1 MGWFD
6 DPDVEAPNIPDP
18 WQSYAR
24 AMQQLTTSG
33 GIGRMNQADL
43 MRQLQANQAF
53 QGRFLE
59 QGLDLSKRFQPL
71 FMAEEK
77 KAVGR
82 RSRDIADMMER
93 FGPGLQAAEMKLQP
107 EALQELG
114 RQVLG
119 QLKTEGGLTAPD
131 IRNFQQDARSAQQ
144 ARGGLTLGAAP
155 VAEEARLGA
164 NERRTRKR
172 QDWGDAQKYLG
183 TLRQHTTD
191 WGKQL
196 AGSLSTPNIMST
208 PNVQQGVT
216 GAGMLPGLATANQN
230 RDYEQALADYNAEQA
245 SGGSSKWGKVG
256 RIAGSVAGA
265 FLPGGPAVW
274 GNIGGQLGGGFD
286 KKPSRY
292 GASGGGGNFAD
303 AATAF
308 GNLWNTPSP
317 QRTVFVPS
325 QRNPNIP
332 DDWLAEGGGYP
343 TMRLGLP

>member
-1 MGWFD
+1 MK
-6 DPDVEAPNIPDP
+6 
-18 WQSYAR
+18 
-24 AMQQLTTSG
+24 QLATSG

-71 FMAEEK
+71 FQEEEK

-82 RSRDIADMMER
+82 RSRAIADMMKR
-93 FGPGLQAAEMKLQP
+93 FGPVLQQAEMKLQP
-107 EALQELG
+107 EALKELG

-119 QLKTEGGLTAPD
+119 QLQTEGGLTAPQM
-131 IRNFQQDARSAQQ
+131 RLSQQDARSAQQ
-144 ARGGLTLGAAP
+144 ARGGLTFGDAAVREETLLG
-155 VAEEARLGA
+155 ER
-164 NERRTRKR
+164 ERRQRKR
-172 QDWGDAQKYLG
+172 QDWGDAQKYLS
-183 TLRQHTTD
+183 TLRGYATD

-208 PNVQQGVT
+208 PNVSQGVS
-216 GAGMLPGLATANQN
+216 GAGMLPGLATANQK
-230 RDYEQALADYNAEQA
+230 RDYEQAMADYNAEQA
-245 SGGSSKWGKVG
+245 SGGSSKWGKIG

-274 GNIGGQLGGGFD
+274 GNVGGQLGGGFD

-292 GASGGGGNFAD
+292 GATGGGGFAD

-343 TMRLGLP
+343 TLRLGQ

>member
-18 WQSYAR
+18 WTSYAR
-24 AMQQLTTSG
+24 AMQQLAQSG

-53 QGRFLE
+53 QGRFLQ
-59 QGLDLSKRFQPL
+59 QGLDLSKRVQPL
-71 FMAEEK
+71 FQEEEK
-77 KAVGR
+77 AAVGR
-82 RSRDIADMMER
+82 RSRAIADMMKR

-119 QLKTEGGLTAPD
+119 RLKTQGGRTAPA
-131 IRNFQQDARSAQQ
+131 IRNVQQDGRAAQQ

-172 QDWGDAQKYLG
+172 QDWGDAQKYLS
-183 TLRQHTTD
+183 TLRGYATD

-196 AGSLSTPNIMST
+196 AGSLSTPNILNT

-216 GAGMLPGLATANQN
+216 GAGTFPPLAPQTMK
-230 RDYEQALADYNAEQA
+230 RDYEQAMADYNAEQA
-245 SGGSSKWGKVG
+245 SGGSSKWGKIG
-256 RIAGSVAGA
+256 RLAGSVAGA

-274 GNIGGQLGGGFD
+274 GNIGGQLGGGFG

-292 GASGGGGNFAD
+292 GASGGGGFAD

-308 GNLWNTPSP
+308 GNLWNTPQSG
-317 QRTVFVPS
+317 VS
-325 QRNPNIP
+325 RNTNLP
-332 DDWLAEGGGYP
+332 DNFADFNKMFP
-343 TMRLGLP
+343 PVRP